1 MDAVFLSRL
10 QFGLTDEEEFNMELT
25 VRNEIGAAK
34 GTVVEEAVNQ
44 NFRGETMEVG
54 LYLAMAR
61 QAQRE
66 GYPEIAEVLKAVA
79 MDEAWHAA
87 RFAELNGLISTE
99 TKVNIENMLHGEA
112 MANKGKREGAVKAKE
127 NGLDEAHDVFDES
140 ARDEARHALALEGL
154 LKRFFG

>member
-1 MDAVFLSRL
+1 
-10 QFGLTDEEEFNMELT
+10 MEL
-25 VRNEIGAAK
+25 VIKNEIGSAK
-34 GTVVEEAVNQ
+34 GTAVEEAVNQ

-66 GYPEIAEVLKAVA
+66 GYPEIAEVLKSIA

-87 RFAELNGLISTE
+87 RFAELNGLISTQ
-99 TKVNIENMLHGEA
+99 TKENIENMLRGET
-112 MANKGKREGAVKAKE
+112 MANKGKREAAVKAKE
-127 NGLDEAHDVFDES
+127 NGIDEAHDAFDES

-154 LKRFFG
+154 LKRHFG